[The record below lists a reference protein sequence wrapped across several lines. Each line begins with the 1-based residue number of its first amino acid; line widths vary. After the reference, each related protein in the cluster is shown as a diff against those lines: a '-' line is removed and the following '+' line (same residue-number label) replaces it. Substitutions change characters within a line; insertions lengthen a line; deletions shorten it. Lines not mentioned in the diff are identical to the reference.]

1 MAAGLNGREIRV
13 AHVATIDMT
22 VRVLLMPQL
31 RALREAGYAVTAI
44 SAPGEFAEEI
54 EAEGIAFLP
63 WVNATRAWDPWS
75 DLRAFAEL
83 GAILRRGGFDLVHTH
98 NAKPGVMGRI
108 AARIVGVP
116 SVVNTIHGFDATRD
130 DPLHKRVSF
139 MGLEWMAA
147 QFSDMELFQGR
158 ADLLRA
164 KRLAMK
170 SPSKRRFIGNGT
182 DLIRFRPDA
191 VGQRQRKGLRR
202 DLGIP
207 DQAPV
212 VGMVGRLVA
221 EKGYRELF
229 AAAPEVR
236 ALVPEARFIVVG
248 ERDDAKADGITDVE
262 MKRAEG
268 DGITFLGWRADMPEL
283 FSTMDVFTLPSW
295 REGVPRS
302 AIEAAA
308 TGLPMVLSDIPG
320 CRQVCRPGIDGFL
333 VPARHPVALAGALR
347 TLLADEDLR
356 TRMGASARRHAEAYF
371 DERDVVRRVLDV
383 YDEVLRRK
391 RIAR

>member
-1 MAAGLNGREIRV
+1 MNRREIRV

-31 RALREAGYAVTAI
+31 RALREAGYVVTAI
-44 SAPGEFAEEI
+44 SAPGEFSEEI
-54 EAEGIAFLP
+54 QAEGIAFHP

-83 GAILRRGGFDLVHTH
+83 GAILRHGAFDLVHTH

-108 AARIVGVP
+108 AARVTGVP
-116 SVVNTIHGFDATRD
+116 CVVNTIHGFDATPD
-130 DPLHKRVSF
+130 DRTRKRLAF
-139 MGLEWMAA
+139 MGLEWIAA

-158 ADLLRA
+158 ADLVRA

-170 SPSKRRFIGNGT
+170 DPSKTRFIGNGT
-182 DLIRFRPDA
+182 DLARFHPD
-191 VGQRQRKGLRR
+191 GITREQRKALRR

-207 DQAPV
+207 HEAPV

-229 AAAPEVR
+229 MAAPEVR

-268 DGITFLGWRADMPEL
+268 DGVTFLGWRSDMPEL

-308 TGLPMVLSDIPG
+308 TALPMVLSDIPG

-333 VPARHPVALAGALR
+333 VPARDPVALATALR

-356 TRMGASARRHAEAYF
+356 TRMGAAARRHAEAHL
-371 DERDVVRRVLDV
+371 DEGVVVRRILEV
-383 YDEVLRRK
+383 YDGVLRRK
-391 RIAR
+391 RVGR

>member
-1 MAAGLNGREIRV
+1 
-13 AHVATIDMT
+13 MT

-44 SAPGEFAEEI
+44 SAPGEFAAEI
-54 EAEGIAFLP
+54 EAEGIVFLP

-108 AARIVGVP
+108 AARMVGVP
-116 SVVNTIHGFDATRD
+116 CVVNTIHGFDATLD
-130 DPLHKRVSF
+130 DPPRRRVAF

-158 ADLLRA
+158 SDLLRA

-170 SPSKRRFIGNGT
+170 ASSKTRFLGNGT
-182 DLIRFRPDA
+182 DLARFRPDG
-191 VGQRQRKGLRR
+191 VDQEQRKAFRR
-202 DLGIP
+202 DLRIP
-207 DQAPV
+207 GEAPV

-229 AAAPEVR
+229 MAAPDVR
-236 ALVPEARFIVVG
+236 TFVPEARFIVIG
-248 ERDDAKADGITDVE
+248 ERDEVKADGITEVE
-262 MKRAEG
+262 MKQAES
-268 DGITFLGWRADMPEL
+268 DGVSFLGWRADMPEL
-283 FSTMDVFTLPSW
+283 FAAMDVFTLPSW

-333 VPARHPVALAGALR
+333 VPARDPVALASALR

-356 TRMGASARRHAEAYF
+356 TRMGGAARGHAEAHF
-371 DERDVVRRVLDV
+371 DERDVVRRVLEV
-383 YDEVLRRK
+383 YDGVLRRK
-391 RIAR
+391 RIGR